1 VKKTCSVGW
10 SAYPWCRASY
20 ESLCAEECIALADAA
35 LYRAK
40 AFGRNQGVGIVPSQ
54 GSSQSSATLDLL
66 SVREGNPPL
75 ARMIRTECPEPGSPG
90 LITDSVEST
99 FDVQ

>member
-1 VKKTCSVGW
+1 
-10 SAYPWCRASY
+10 
-20 ESLCAEECIALADAA
+20 
-35 LYRAK
+35 
-40 AFGRNQGVGIVPSQ
+40 VPSQ
-54 GSSQSSATLDLL
+54 ASSQSSATVDLL

-75 ARMIRTECPEPGSPG
+75 ARMIRTECPEPGSLG